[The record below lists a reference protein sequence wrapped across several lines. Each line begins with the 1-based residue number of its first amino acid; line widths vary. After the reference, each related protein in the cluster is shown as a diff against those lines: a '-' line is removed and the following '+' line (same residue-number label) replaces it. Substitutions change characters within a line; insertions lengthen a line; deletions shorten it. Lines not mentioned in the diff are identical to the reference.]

1 MFTLFNKIRNELK
14 ICSNGLGF
22 GIVFELCFLLL
33 EYRLKAILPDANQ
46 FMTRVRIRPIKDAR
60 IHFTYIL
67 IYTLILMA

>member
-1 MFTLFNKIRNELK
+1 MLIISIKRYMFTLFNEIRNELK

-46 FMTRVRIRPIKDAR
+46 FMTRVRIRPN
-60 IHFTYIL
+60 
-67 IYTLILMA
+67 